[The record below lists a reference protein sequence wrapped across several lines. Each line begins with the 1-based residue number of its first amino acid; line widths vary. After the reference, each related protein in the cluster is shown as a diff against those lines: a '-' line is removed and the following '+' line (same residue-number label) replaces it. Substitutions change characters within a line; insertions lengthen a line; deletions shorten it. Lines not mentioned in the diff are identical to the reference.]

1 MKGTA
6 VGAWNYECQTPA
18 ADGGF
23 FVEIHPKQLLTSKL
37 WRLYALL
44 VIANMLDL
52 VFTYFGLSHGF
63 FQEANP
69 FAQARLYTMWPMA
82 MKAGG
87 LSLLAVGIYAALRT
101 TRRPRQRQLLALG
114 AVLLT
119 VSIYGVVVVL
129 HVVYLL
135 THMV

>member
-1 MKGTA
+1 MGT
-6 VGAWNYECQTPA
+6 WNCGRQTPG
-18 ADGGF
+18 ADGGCV
-23 FVEIHPKQLLTSKL
+23 VEIHAKQLFTSKL

-69 FAQARLYTMWPMA
+69 IAQARLYTMWPMV

-135 THMV
+135 THLV

>member
-1 MKGTA
+1 MGT
-6 VGAWNYECQTPA
+6 WNYIVKPLWRMG
-18 ADGGF
+18 DF
-23 FVEIHPKQLLTSKL
+23 FVDLHPKQLLTSKL

-87 LSLLAVGIYAALRT
+87 LALLAVGIYGALRT

>member
-1 MKGTA
+1 M
-6 VGAWNYECQTPA
+6 
-18 ADGGF
+18 
-23 FVEIHPKQLLTSKL
+23 EIHAKQLFTSKL

-69 FAQARLYTMWPMA
+69 IAQARLYTMWPMV

-135 THMV
+135 THLV